1 MGAKEEGK
9 DGTKEARE
17 KGAAE
22 GGSLLFH
29 VKQKRR
35 RVSEAKDGQPTPRT
49 PPTHQ
54 RTREARDRPQGH
66 MLPHDAAASPHS
78 LPARPPQDQ
87 SPPPQESPRE
97 RSPAPAP
104 PLPRHRRRARAGNHT
119 HTPPDDPHA
128 PPSRRRCAS
137 DGKARAPGPRPQP
150 DTPQP
155 PSVGLPR
162 PPPPEAPVFHVKH
175 AHPVPRPPRFCIACV
190 QVFCTHRP
198 LPCHHLPSNPDHRT
212 LSIVASQ
219 KSRGIDGTG
228 CRRLTPG
235 YSRGAGRE
243 YDREG

>member
-104 PLPRHRRRARAGNHT
+104 PSQGIAGAHVQGTTCTPRLTTRTRHPLAAAALPTGRHEHQDRDPNR
-119 HTPPDDPHA
+119 TPP
-128 PPSRRRCAS
+128 S
-137 DGKARAPGPRPQP
+137 
-150 DTPQP
+150 
-155 PSVGLPR
+155 
-162 PPPPEAPVFHVKH
+162 
-175 AHPVPRPPRFCIACV
+175 PPRLACPGL
-190 QVFCTHRP
+190 RP
-198 LPCHHLPSNPDHRT
+198 LRRPCFT
-212 LSIVASQ
+212 
-219 KSRGIDGTG
+219 
-228 CRRLTPG
+228 
-235 YSRGAGRE
+235 
-243 YDREG
+243 